1 MSVVRCF
8 LPFRTI
14 FPDFLSF
21 SIHSYQSCTTQ
32 TFAILYIHGQK
43 KSRLAG
49 GGWRLSENAGSAGSQ
64 SFPVLS
70 EHAEMLEQDLNAH
83 KDEHSA
89 AEQLRAGFV
98 LEAEHMADLDADA
111 GQHEG
116 RRTDKA
122 DRRKDADLKKGKGD
136 ADGER
141 IDAGRDGQRQHRA
154 ERKRVAEVLLIV
166 LARLADHVRA
176 DEAEQ
181 NERDPVVDAC
191 DKRLKAHAEREAD
204 ERHEH
209 LKTAEINA
217 DRERVLRLQLPHTQ
231 PLADRN
237 GEGIH

>member
-21 SIHSYQSCTTQ
+21 SIHSCKSCTTQ
-32 TFAILYIHGQK
+32 TFAISYTSGQK

-49 GGWRLSENAGSAGSQ
+49 GGWRLSENTGSTGSQ

-70 EHAEMLEQDLNAH
+70 EHTEVLEQDLSTH

-98 LEAEHMADLDADA
+98 FKPEHMADPNADA
-111 GQHEG
+111 RQNKG
-116 RRTDKA
+116 RRADKA
-122 DRRKDADLKKGKGD
+122 DRRKDADLKKGEGD

-141 IDAGRDGQRQHRA
+141 VDAGRDGQRQHRA
-154 ERKRVAEVLLIV
+154 ERERVAEVLLIL
-166 LARLADHVRA
+166 LARLADHIRA
-176 DEAEQ
+176 DQAEQ
-181 NERDPVVDAC
+181 HKGDPVVDAC
-191 DKRLKAHAEREAD
+191 DKRLKAHAECEAD

-217 DRERVLRLQLPHTQ
+217 DRERVLRLQLPHAQ